1 MEQPTASLRIN
12 PANRN
17 HHLWNNNGVWSIHLT
32 LHLPGFTKLRLRRS
46 LHTRSVAAA
55 RRLRNRFFRQ
65 SSLSNLIAP
74 KKIPVGQRLSEPWA

>member
-17 HHLWNNNGVWSIHLT
+17 HHLWNNNGVWWIHLT
-32 LHLPGFTKLRLRRS
+32 IHLPDFTKFRLRQS

-55 RRLRNRFFRQ
+55 RRLRNRFFRE
-65 SSLSNLIAP
+65 SNLTDLLGAKRP
-74 KKIPVGQRLSEPWA
+74 PSGQQMSPSLA